1 MRAITDRQPRVSGPP
16 RAQQAHSAR
25 LRVLLLDDRYLS
37 RRGMEIVLSAHDD
50 IEVVGAAD
58 RSDGVADVAHLAPDV
73 IILDHSPEAY
83 RSVRKAA
90 PQARILMLSA
100 RDAGADGL
108 DVAPGDAP
116 LDRTLSAEE
125 LASAV
130 RRAARPAV

>member
-1 MRAITDRQPRVSGPP
+1 MRAFTERRLPETRLP
-16 RAQQAHSAR
+16 RAEAQHAR
-25 LRVLLLDDRYLS
+25 LRVLLLDDRFLS

-58 RSDGVADVAHLAPDV
+58 RSDGVDGVAQLAPDV

-83 RSVRKAA
+83 RSVRQAA
-90 PQARILMLSA
+90 PQARILMLGA
-100 RDAGADGL
+100 RDADEV
-108 DVAPGDAP
+108 DVAPGDGP

-130 RRAARPAV
+130 RRAARPTA